1 MTSVLITG
9 TSKGIGYDAAL
20 QLARAGYDVIAT
32 MRNPDGSDLG
42 ASAEAGSLP
51 VTIRQLDV
59 DDDLSVAEVFSEFG
73 DIDILVNNAGILSC
87 EAIED
92 ESLQKFRAVME
103 TNFFGAVKCCKA
115 VVPAMRK
122 RGSGCIIN
130 ITSVAGLAAFAPDAA
145 YSASKFALEA
155 FTEILAQEVNAFGV
169 RVALVEP
176 GIITTPMTTTAL
188 PAYRSDTIYPQGRRI
203 HAFFKNAAKE
213 EAPPNLVSN
222 KIQYI
227 IESGTKRLRHP
238 VGPDSLIFLGWRAAS
253 TDEHLIDVFGSADDS
268 DFIEKIDRDLGI
280 DLSEFL

>member
-92 ESLQKFRAVME
+92 ESLEKFRAVME

-268 DFIEKIDRDLGI
+268 DFIEKIDRDLGV

>member
-268 DFIEKIDRDLGI
+268 DFIEKIDRDLGV

>member
-130 ITSVAGLAAFAPDAA
+130 ITSIAGLAAFAPDAA

-268 DFIEKIDRDLGI
+268 DFIEKIDRDLGV

>member
-130 ITSVAGLAAFAPDAA
+130 ITSIAGLAAFAPDAA

-176 GIITTPMTTTAL
+176 GIVTTPMTTTAL

-268 DFIEKIDRDLGI
+268 DFIEKIDRDLGV

>member
-1 MTSVLITG
+1 MPSVLITG
-9 TSKGIGYDAAL
+9 TSKGIGYDASL
-20 QLARAGYDVIAT
+20 QLGRAGYDVIAT
-32 MRNPDGSDLG
+32 MRNPD
-42 ASAEAGSLP
+42 ASGLAAAIEEESLP

-59 DDDLSVAEVFSEFG
+59 DDDRSVAEIFAEFP

-92 ESLQKFRAVME
+92 ESLEKFRAVME
-103 TNFFGAVKCCKA
+103 TNFFGAVRCCKA
-115 VVPAMRK
+115 VLPMMRK

-130 ITSVAGLAAFAPDAA
+130 VTSVAGRAAFAPDAA

-155 FTEILAQEVNAFGV
+155 FTEILAQEVDAFGV
-169 RVALVEP
+169 RVALIEP

-188 PAYRSDTIYPQGRRI
+188 PAYRSDTVYPQGRRI
-203 HAFFKNAAKE
+203 HAFFHNAAKD
-213 EAPPNLVSN
+213 EAPPNLVSD

-227 IESGTKRLRHP
+227 VESGTKRLRHP

-253 TDEHLIDVFGSADDS
+253 TDEHLIDVFGTSDDRE
-268 DFIEKIDRDLGI
+268 FVEKIDRDLGV

>member
-130 ITSVAGLAAFAPDAA
+130 ITSIAGLAAFAPDAA

>member
-92 ESLQKFRAVME
+92 ESLEKFRAVME

>member
-42 ASAEAGSLP
+42 AAAEAESLP

-59 DDDLSVAEVFSEFG
+59 DDDLSVAEVFSEFC

-92 ESLQKFRAVME
+92 ESLEKFRAVME

-122 RGSGCIIN
+122 RASGCIIN
-130 ITSVAGLAAFAPDAA
+130 ITSVAGIAAFAPDAA

-176 GIITTPMTTTAL
+176 GIIATPMTTTAL

-203 HAFFKNAAKE
+203 HAIFKNAAKE

-253 TDEHLIDVFGSADDS
+253 TDEHLIDVMGSADDS

>member
-73 DIDILVNNAGILSC
+73 DVDILVNNAGILSC

>member
-176 GIITTPMTTTAL
+176 GIITTSMTTTAL

-213 EAPPNLVSN
+213 EAPPNLVSQ